1 MSLVSPNSNGSCMHE
16 TAKYLDTTHNA
27 TTLTQR
33 TLQHMQCV
41 ERSAARRGAQSSE
54 SESAYSGRRVARG
67 EQCKS
72 VKRDRAINGIPT
84 ITMTSQESTSGGR
97 GAPRGDSGACCAAAG
112 DAGEQAAPGRGVIQ
126 YRPCRFRRGLTHERE
141 AGFDPS
147 FPS

>member
-72 VKRDRAINGIPT
+72 VKRERAINGLLAI
-84 ITMTSQESTSGGR
+84 MSQQDLSSGGR
-97 GAPRGDSGACCAAAG
+97 VRAQRD
-112 DAGEQAAPGRGVIQ
+112 
-126 YRPCRFRRGLTHERE
+126 T
-141 AGFDPS
+141 
-147 FPS
+147 